1 MARTDLVISA
11 LGSKF
16 IDIRDSIP
24 GDSFEWSWIRPFSV
38 VKYLAIHH
46 SASPDTQTPTEIA
59 NYHIN
64 NNSWGGIG
72 YHFVVSRDG
81 LVYYVGDIATARAN
95 VSNLNDQVIG
105 ICLIGNF
112 TGGRM
117 PTAEQID
124 SVHKLCEFFIN
135 NYASLTNLNSWDVV
149 MGHKE
154 LPGQATACPGDDW
167 PSWKQKI
174 ISGLQASVEGNL
186 SGTVSFNPSLS
197 NQSDRGAQI
206 TEAYRTIL
214 GRDPDMGGLQTYTN
228 SPMSIDQIRWA
239 MITSAEHQNL
249 LRAAKEAAFLQGQV
263 SGLQETVNHQKSQI
277 DSLQMSLA
285 TVNGQLISLKD
296 SLAGKDAEINR
307 LKTNSNVS
315 TSPVVEIT
323 KTPTETVTTV
333 TTPPIQPPKS
343 DSSLTILQALFN
355 LYKYVFIPGGKNVRT

>member
-1 MARTDLVISA
+1 MARTDLIIPS

-16 IDIRDSIP
+16 IDLRDAIP

-46 SASPDTQTPTEIA
+46 SASPDTQTPVEIA

-72 YHFVVSRDG
+72 YHFVISKEG
-81 LVYYVGDIATARAN
+81 IAYYVGDIATARAN
-95 VSNLNDQVIG
+95 VANLNDQVIG

-112 TGGRM
+112 TEGRV
-117 PTAEQID
+117 PTSEQID
-124 SVHKLCEFFIN
+124 SVHKLCDFFIN
-135 NYASLTNLNSWDVV
+135 NYANLANLNSWDVV

-167 PSWKQKI
+167 PAWKQKI
-174 ISGLQASVEGNL
+174 VSGVQGSIDASL
-186 SGTVSFNPSLS
+186 SGTVSFNLPS
-197 NQSDRGAQI
+197 NQPDRGAQI
-206 TEAYRTIL
+206 TENYRTIL

-228 SPMSIDQIRWA
+228 SPMTVDQIRWA
-239 MITSAEHQNL
+239 MITSIEHQNL

-296 SLAGKDAEINR
+296 SLTGKDAEINQ
-307 LKTNSNVS
+307 LKTNSNTNTS

-333 TTPPIQPPKS
+333 TTPPIQPPKP
-343 DSSLTILQALFN
+343 DPTLTILQALFN
-355 LYKYVFIPGGKNVRT
+355 LYKFVFIPGGK

>member
-1 MARTDLVISA
+1 MARTDLIIPS

-16 IDIRDSIP
+16 IDLRDAIP

-46 SASPDTQTPTEIA
+46 SASPDTQTPVEIA

-72 YHFVVSRDG
+72 YHFVISKEG
-81 LVYYVGDIATARAN
+81 IAYYVGDIATARAN
-95 VSNLNDQVIG
+95 VANLNDQVIG

-112 TGGRM
+112 TEGRV
-117 PTAEQID
+117 PTSEQID
-124 SVHKLCEFFIN
+124 SVHKLCDFFIN
-135 NYASLTNLNSWDVV
+135 NYANLANLNSWDVV

-154 LPGQATACPGDDW
+154 LPGQTTACPGDDW
-167 PSWKQKI
+167 PTWKQKI
-174 ISGLQASVEGNL
+174 IDGIEIETST
-186 SGTVSFNPSLS
+186 SGTVTFIPPSDS
-197 NQSDRGAQI
+197 IDRGARI
-206 TEAYRTIL
+206 TESYRNIL

-239 MITSAEHQNL
+239 MVSSTEHQNL
-249 LRAAKEAAFLQGQV
+249 TRAAKEAAFLQGQV

-296 SLAGKDAEINR
+296 SLASKDAEISQ
-307 LKTNSNVS
+307 LKTN
-315 TSPVVEIT
+315 SPVVEIT

-333 TTPPIQPPKS
+333 TTPPAQSPKS
-343 DSSLTILQALFN
+343 DPTLTILQALFN
-355 LYKYVFIPGGKNVRT
+355 LYKFVFIPGGSK